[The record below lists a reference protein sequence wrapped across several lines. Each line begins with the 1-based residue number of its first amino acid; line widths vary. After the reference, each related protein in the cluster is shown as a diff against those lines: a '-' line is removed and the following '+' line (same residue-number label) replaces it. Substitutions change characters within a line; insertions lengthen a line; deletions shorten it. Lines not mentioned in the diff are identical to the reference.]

1 MLRLLIFLHLF
12 IITIAYKSLILKPG
26 GLKGYYMLGISQYI
40 KQHYDLSNW
49 HYYGSSAGAWNAL
62 YLSCKKDKKLIDQV
76 IELQQF
82 SYNDLYDLE
91 RTIKKRITTHFVLED
106 FDLSKL
112 HICVSSKRKWVPA
125 LRKNIITS
133 FIDLDDLLEC
143 CISSSHLPY
152 ISNGNLFYKY
162 RSFESMDGGMFLNP
176 HYKNIKPDF
185 TMKPN
190 MWKNKKIN
198 SMSNI
203 DCLDVKGLIYEGYN
217 DACTHHKE
225 LDSVFL

>member
-1 MLRLLIFLHLF
+1 MLRLLIFLYLF

-40 KQHYDLSNW
+40 KQHYNLSNW

-62 YLSCKKDKKLIDQV
+62 YLSCKKDKKLLDQV

-91 RTIKKRITTHFVLED
+91 RTI
-106 FDLSKL
+106 
-112 HICVSSKRKWVPA
+112 KWVPA

-152 ISNGNLFYKY
+152 LSNGKLFYNY
-162 RSFESMDGGMFLNP
+162 RSFKSMDGGMFLNP

-185 TMKPN
+185 IMNPN
-190 MWKNKKIN
+190 MWKNKKIK

-203 DCLDVKGLIYEGYN
+203 DCLDVEGLLYEGYN

-225 LDSVFL
+225 LDTIFL